1 MLAGPVSPDSAVV
14 DPWCAVEAE
23 RQAGLTRAGDGDVRR
38 SRATVNHSEGFK
50 YEVWLTSEPMPLWRD
65 RGRVV
70 AVCKKARKLTKCC

>member
-1 MLAGPVSPDSAVV
+1 M
-14 DPWCAVEAE
+14 
-23 RQAGLTRAGDGDVRR
+23 
-38 SRATVNHSEGFK
+38 NHSEGFK